1 MKIADVKKMAFG
13 MPLTSPSFT
22 RGPYRYVN
30 REYLSITYRTDPA
43 AIERILP
50 EPLKAPDPV
59 VKFQFIKM
67 PDSTGFGEY
76 RAAGQVIPVTFEGRR
91 GNFCHALYLNAE
103 AALAGGREIWGFPE
117 KLGNVSFQV
126 ETDTLLGTL
135 DYGRLRLAT
144 GTMGYKYKSR
154 DGDEM
159 AREFAEPNFLLKIVP
174 HVDCTP
180 RIIELVQYHFEDVAI
195 HGAWTGPAG
204 LSLSSHALAPVSG
217 LPMLGIESSVHFVGD
232 MTLGMG
238 SVVHD
243 YMK

>member
-1 MKIADVKKMAFG
+1 MKIADVKNTAFG

-50 EPLKAPDPV
+50 EPLKAPDPL

-76 RAAGQVIPVTFEGRR
+76 RAAGQVIPVTLEGRR
-91 GNFCHALYLNAE
+91 GMFCHALYLNAE

-135 DYGRLRLAT
+135 EYGRLRLAT

-154 DGDEM
+154 DTDEM

>member
-1 MKIADVKKMAFG
+1 MKLAEVKNMAFA
-13 MPLTSPSFT
+13 MPLTSPSFP
-22 RGPYRYVN
+22 RGPYRFIN

-50 EPLKAPDPV
+50 EPLKAPDPLV
-59 VKFQFIKM
+59 RFQFIRM
-67 PDSTGFGEY
+67 PDSSGFGEY
-76 RAAGQVIPVTFEGRR
+76 RAAGQVIPVTLNGQR
-91 GNFCHALYLNAE
+91 GNFCHSLYLNTE
-103 AALAGGREIWGFPE
+103 GALAGGREIWGFPE
-117 KLGNVSFQV
+117 KLANISFKV

-144 GTMGYKYKSR
+144 GTMGYKYRTR
-154 DGDEM
+154 DTGEM

-180 RIIELVQYHFEDVAI
+180 RIIELVQYHFEDVSI

-204 LSLSSHALAPVSG
+204 LTLSSHALAPISG
-217 LPMLGIESSVHFVGD
+217 LPLRGIESSVHFVGD
-232 MTLGMG
+232 MTLGLG